1 MIIWYLRCEPKELN
15 DAEIETIVIYLC
27 EKLKDHHTIQPLVI
41 YGFLSLV
48 SHQNVDDSLLRVM
61 ISSLFAEVHVQS
73 LVQADR
79 HNVFNLFGNLLKLR
93 LNVLKSISGDFVLGF
108 IQAIDGERDPR
119 NLMLCF
125 ENSHAV
131 LTHLDFSIFIE
142 DFFEE
147 FFVAGAKDDVV
158 VLKVKIF

>member
-1 MIIWYLRCEPKELN
+1 
-15 DAEIETIVIYLC
+15 
-27 EKLKDHHTIQPLVI
+27 
-41 YGFLSLV
+41 
-48 SHQNVDDSLLRVM
+48 M
-61 ISSLFAEVHVQS
+61 ISTLFAEVHVQS

-125 ENSHAV
+125 ENSFAV

-142 DFFEE
+142 DFFEVLSCYFPVE
-147 FFVAGAKDDVV
+147 FNPPKDNPFGITREDLVDR
-158 VLKVKIF
+158 LHRCLSCTPLFAPYLSLIHI